1 MVLCEGV
8 CSESRA
14 EEGRDDFAADETDLR
29 RPRGTIPM
37 ADSGTELSNKVKDQG
52 NALFGKGKYA
62 AAREAYTEAIVSADT
77 R

>member
-1 MVLCEGV
+1 
-8 CSESRA
+8 
-14 EEGRDDFAADETDLR
+14 
-29 RPRGTIPM
+29 M